1 MPDIGRVEFPGR
13 PPTYEEAK
21 ENTVVGGCMAAW
33 FPQMGGHCGMCWVM
47 MGCYNA
53 LPPTDTPGMDVQ
65 VWHDGDFPI
74 NSADDDGNYPRTPM
88 EFHFCDAEHF
98 IEFGK
103 KAIAFL
109 DTFKEST

>member
-1 MPDIGRVEFPGR
+1 MEFPGR

-21 ENTVVGGCMAAW
+21 ENTVVGDCMAAW
-33 FPQMGGHCGMCWVM
+33 FPH
-47 MGCYNA
+47 
-53 LPPTDTPGMDVQ
+53 TPGMDVQ

-88 EFHFCDAEHF
+88 EFHFCDAENF
-98 IEFGK
+98 VEFGK

-109 DTFKEST
+109 DTFKESTDEVKT